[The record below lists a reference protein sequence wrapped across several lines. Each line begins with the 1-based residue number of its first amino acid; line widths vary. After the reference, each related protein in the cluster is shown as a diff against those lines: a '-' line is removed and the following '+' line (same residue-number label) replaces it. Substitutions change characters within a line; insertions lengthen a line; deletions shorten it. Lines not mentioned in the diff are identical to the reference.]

1 MEGWGLRLLWVFGV
15 DGVKSAI
22 LLIGWVRVE
31 G

>member
-15 DGVKSAI
+15 DGVSRV
-22 LLIGWVRVE
+22 LLLMGLWVE